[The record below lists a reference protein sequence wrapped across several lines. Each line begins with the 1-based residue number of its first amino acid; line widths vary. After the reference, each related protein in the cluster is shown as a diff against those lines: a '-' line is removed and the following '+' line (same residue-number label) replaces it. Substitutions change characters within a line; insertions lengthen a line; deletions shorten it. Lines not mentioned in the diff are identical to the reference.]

1 MSGALSAGSTAPG
14 GAEAA
19 AKKGASGTV
28 VAVCIGRPGELWKTP
43 VAGEV
48 TVEEH
53 GLQGDR
59 HAGPMRLSGRRKVQ
73 VPNDRQITIVG
84 QEALDD
90 LGRELEVTLEPG
102 DLGENICVSGL
113 GDLSDVQPG
122 ALLVTGRGVAFR
134 VTGQNEPCSNLMEY
148 HRLMVK
154 KSYGRRGLLA
164 TVEAGAGLAI
174 AAGDAIELRPG

>member
-1 MSGALSAGSTAPG
+1 MNGV
-14 GAEAA
+14 
-19 AKKGASGTV
+19 V
-28 VAVCIGRPGELWKTP
+28 VAVCIGKPGDLWKTP
-43 VAGEV
+43 VSGEV
-48 TVEEH
+48 PVDEH
-53 GLQGDR
+53 GLRGDR
-59 HAGPMRLSGRRKVQ
+59 HAGPTRVSSKTKQ
-73 VPNDRQITIVG
+73 TVPNERQVTIVG

-154 KSYGRRGLLA
+154 ASYRRRGLLA
-164 TVEAGAGLAI
+164 MVESGAGLAI
-174 AAGDAIELRPG
+174 AAGDTIELRAG

>member
-1 MSGALSAGSTAPG
+1 MT
-14 GAEAA
+14 
-19 AKKGASGTV
+19 GTV
-28 VAVCIGRPGELWKTP
+28 VAVCIGKPGDLWKTP
-43 VAGEV
+43 VSGEV
-48 TVEEH
+48 AVEAH
-53 GLQGDR
+53 GLEGDR
-59 HAGPMRLSGRRKVQ
+59 HAGPTRVSTRTKAA
-73 VPNDRQITIVG
+73 VPNDRQVTIVG

-122 ALLVTGRGVAFR
+122 AVLVTGRGVAFR

-148 HRLMVK
+148 HRLLVK

-174 AAGDAIELRPG
+174 AAGDTIELRPG

>member
-1 MSGALSAGSTAPG
+1 MT
-14 GAEAA
+14 
-19 AKKGASGTV
+19 GTV
-28 VAVCIGRPGELWKTP
+28 VAVCVGRPGELWKTP
-43 VAGEV
+43 VSGEV
-48 TVEEH
+48 AVEKH

-59 HAGPMRLSGRRKVQ
+59 HAGPTRVSSKTKQTFPNERQ
-73 VPNDRQITIVG
+73 VTIVG

-154 KSYGRRGLLA
+154 ASYGRRGLIA
-164 TVEAGAGLAI
+164 TVESGAGLAI
-174 AAGDAIELRPG
+174 EAGDAIELRPG